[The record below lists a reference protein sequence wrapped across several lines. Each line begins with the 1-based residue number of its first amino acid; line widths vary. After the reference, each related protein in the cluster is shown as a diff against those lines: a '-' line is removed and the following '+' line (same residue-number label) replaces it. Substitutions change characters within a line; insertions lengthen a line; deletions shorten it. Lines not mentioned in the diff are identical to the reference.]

1 LSAIRGGFVSGT
13 IALAVEVRGTE
24 QALGELRRLSQEG
37 KTLTVTLR
45 NTGQVADETSTYYR
59 KFGSAI
65 SSVNNLIVQMS
76 ITSFVFLLTLRQ
88 INSAQRQVATAQEQA
103 AEAIRR
109 YGRNSIQARQALRR
123 LAQAQEN
130 VRMAQI
136 GFAIQMIS
144 TIGSV
149 ATLIMRIPVLMAELK
164 ALAAAY
170 SAVATTATAANVA
183 MGPLGWAALAIGA
196 GVAVTVGGIYLAGG
210 FGGGEAEFDRQ
221 WSEAGRYVKQ
231 RAFRQSRRYG

>member
-1 LSAIRGGFVSGT
+1 MSTIRGGFVSGT

-45 NTGQVADETSTYYR
+45 NTGQVADETSSYYR

-65 SSVNNLIVQMS
+65 SSVNSLIVQMS

-88 INSAQRQVATAQEQA
+88 INSTQRQVATAQEQA
-103 AEAIRR
+103 AEAIRK
-109 YGRNSIQARQALRR
+109 YGRNSLQARQALRR

-136 GFAIQMIS
+136 GFVVQMIA
-144 TIGSV
+144 TIGSI
-149 ATLIMRIPVLMAELK
+149 ATLVMRIPVLMAQLK
-164 ALAAAY
+164 ALALAY
-170 SAVATTATAANVA
+170 SEVATSAALAKIA
-183 MGPLGWAALAIGA
+183 MGPAGWAALAVGA
-196 GVAVTVGGIYLAGG
+196 GVAVTIGGIFLAGG
-210 FGGGEAEFDRQ
+210 VGASEAEFDRR
-221 WSEAGRYVKQ
+221 WDEASAYVK
-231 RAFRQSRRYG
+231 RELRRRQVYP